1 MFQKKKKPINLCR
14 PESLNLKKDLYLRL
28 NKQEKNM
35 SFLDMILGALLAF
48 GLYKGIKNGLFVE
61 VASFVSLVLG
71 IYIAIKFSSF
81 MKEIIMKYVSWNPNT
96 IQATAFILT
105 FILVVIGVYFLAK
118 ILTGIADFAFL
129 GWANKLGGG
138 FFRVLKTILIMSIF
152 IALFEKINFNETF
165 AKKET
170 LDQSIFYNP
179 IKKVAAFVFPSIEKW
194 YDTFKEDHAK
204 KSDESPEAETTKE

>member
-1 MFQKKKKPINLCR
+1 
-14 PESLNLKKDLYLRL
+14 
-28 NKQEKNM
+28 
-35 SFLDMILGALLAF
+35 MIFGALLAF
-48 GLYKGIKNGLFVE
+48 SLYKGIKNGLFVE
-61 VASFVSLVLG
+61 IASFISLLLG

-81 MKEIIMKYVSWNPNT
+81 MKELIMKHVSWNPNT
-96 IQATAFILT
+96 IQVTAFILT

-138 FFRVLKTILIMSIF
+138 FFRILKTILIMSIF

-170 LDQSIFYNP
+170 LDKSIFYNP
-179 IKKVAAFVFPSIEKW
+179 VKKVAAFVYPSIEKW
-194 YDTFKEDHAK
+194 YENFKEEHDK
-204 KSDESPEAETTKE
+204 KSAEENKTETEKE